1 MIIDEFVVKYDV
13 YVSNVLFTYKLLS
26 SLAQLM
32 HTHAHTC
39 THMHTHAH
47 TCTHMHMCA
56 HSDTK
61 MDVAFKFADMEKAFD
76 TTAERT

>member
-32 HTHAHTC
+32 HTHAHVRSLRYKNGC
-39 THMHTHAH
+39 SIRI
-47 TCTHMHMCA
+47 C
-56 HSDTK
+56 
-61 MDVAFKFADMEKAFD
+61 
-76 TTAERT
+76 

>member
-39 THMHTHAH
+39 THMH
-47 TCTHMHMCA
+47 MCA

-61 MDVAFKFADMEKAFD
+61 MDVAFEFADMEKAFD